1 MTRAALPHVPAS
13 KHPFTRPFARLERED
28 PEQATHRCSV
38 ERPARPKQLGAEI
51 THLPGGE

>member
-28 PEQATHRCSV
+28 PEQATHRCSL